1 MFFNCREQ
9 GYNLLQF
16 FSSQGLAKCIIFD
29 NFGAFSSIEIHM
41 RKIHNFDVVNE

>member
-16 FSSQGLAKCIIFD
+16 LSSQGLAKCIFD
-29 NFGAFSSIEIHM
+29 NFGAFSSIEIQM
-41 RKIHNFDVVNE
+41 REIHNLDVVNE